1 MRHRKD
7 NSDIVPLDRLTARW
21 LRRLEHITKTPAAQ
35 IVASMLHDIREDD
48 EKMHAVMLR
57 QSMVDETCH

>member
-7 NSDIVPLDRLTARW
+7 NTDIVPLDSLTAQW
-21 LRRLEHITKTPAAQ
+21 LKRIERITKTPAAQ
-35 IVASMLHDIREDD
+35 IVASMLHDIRVDD

-57 QSMVDETCH
+57 QSLVDETCH